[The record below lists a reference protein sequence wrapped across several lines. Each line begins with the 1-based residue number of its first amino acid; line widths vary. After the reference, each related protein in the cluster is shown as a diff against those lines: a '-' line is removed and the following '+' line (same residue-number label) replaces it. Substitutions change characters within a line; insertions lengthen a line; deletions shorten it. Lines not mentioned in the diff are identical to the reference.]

1 MIRTDTSHRQRM
13 RKRRNRLNEVR
24 KNYRAKPL
32 PKVREEYASQPM
44 PGLLPAGMFFMFIL
58 MAVSSAV
65 RKHAEPVVQPVVTT
79 EAFGEELAVAGS
91 GIVAEGQVPPPRH
104 RTASSTNP
112 YLVAMPDQNDIAADL
127 GAPALAAEKREIV
140 MSTSPWSVGETPS
153 GSELLQEPVS
163 TATPTPADKKVA
175 RKPVRLPKVTPEAA
189 SPTMVQ
195 SDEEVLNL
203 EPMISRVSPKELESL
218 EPLPA
223 TSLEPI
229 AVKDGA
235 VAESKIDMLKEL
247 SRSDAAAKMNASAS
261 GLPTSI
267 EDVDTGEKKVLGAG
281 ELPMLDLTRRL
292 LGE

>member
-1 MIRTDTSHRQRM
+1 MLRTDTSHRQRM
-13 RKRRNRLNEVR
+13 RKRRIRLAEVR

-32 PKVREEYASQPM
+32 PQVREEYSNQPI

-79 EAFGEELAVAGS
+79 DAFGEGLAVAGP

-104 RTASSTNP
+104 RAASSTNP
-112 YLVAMPDQNDIAADL
+112 YLVAMPDQNDKAADL

-140 MSTSPWSVGETPS
+140 MSTSPWSVGETPKS
-153 GSELLQEPVS
+153 SELLQEPVS
-163 TATPTPADKKVA
+163 TATPTPAKEKTA
-175 RKPVRLPKVTPEAA
+175 RKPVRLPKVMPETAA
-189 SPTMVQ
+189 PTMVQ
-195 SDEEVLNL
+195 SEEEVLNL
-203 EPMISRVSPKELESL
+203 EPMISKALPKELESL
-218 EPLPA
+218 EPLP
-223 TSLEPI
+223 TTRLEPI

-235 VAESKIDMLKEL
+235 VAGSKIDMLDEL
-247 SRSDAAAKMNASAS
+247 SRSEASGKLKASSS